1 MLIMINYG
9 NVVGKKNINWI
20 YVKINVNIMKMITI
34 IKTKLVIVKNVEL
47 MCLMKIMKYLNIY
60 FKYQIM
66 QIKLL

>member
-60 FKYQIM
+60 FKY
-66 QIKLL
+66 